1 MTAYG
6 RGILVDRLMIISS
19 LITQKARDFTL
30 SNWRDRYQ
38 KKIVSA
44 AEALQHVKS
53 GDRVV
58 IGHACGEPPTLV
70 GALVDRAPELRNVE
84 IFHMVAMG
92 PAKYAQ
98 PGMEQSFRHN
108 TIFVGATT
116 RKAIEEKRG
125 DFTPCFFS
133 EAPRLFKNNILP
145 VDVVLMQ
152 VTPPDENGFCSLGVS
167 ADYTL
172 PAAEC
177 AKTVI
182 AQVNSQM
189 PWTSG
194 ARIAVEK
201 ITCIVEKDE
210 PLIELKPP
218 KIGEVESKIG
228 ENVASLIPDGA
239 TLQLGIGAI
248 PDAVLLFLKD
258 KKDLG
263 IHSEMF
269 SDGVVFLAETGVVTN
284 KKKTI
289 NTGKFTAT
297 FLMGTRKLYD
307 FVDHNP
313 AVEMQP
319 VDYVNDPNIIGQHE
333 NMISINSALQV
344 DLMGQVNAEMI
355 GSRQFSGIGGQVD
368 FVRGASRSPGGKSI
382 IALPSTA
389 AGGKISRIA
398 CELDKGAAV
407 STSRNDVHYVVTE
420 YGCADLRGKSLCQ
433 RAQALIAIA
442 HPDFR
447 AALTEEATSKGLC

>member
-1 MTAYG
+1 
-6 RGILVDRLMIISS
+6 L
-19 LITQKARDFTL
+19 K
-30 SNWRDRYQ
+30 NWRDRCSN
-38 KKIVSA
+38 KIVLA
-44 AEALQHVKS
+44 AEALRSVKS

-70 GALVDRAPELRNVE
+70 DALVARAPELRNVE
-84 IFHMVAMG
+84 IIHMVAMG
-92 PAKYAQ
+92 PAKYVQ
-98 PGMEQSFRHN
+98 PGMEESFRHN
-108 TIFVGATT
+108 AIFVGATT
-116 RKAIEEKRG
+116 RKAIEERRG

-133 EAPRLFKNNILP
+133 ETPRLFKDKVLP
-145 VDVVLMQ
+145 VDVALIQ
-152 VTPPDENGFCSLGVS
+152 VTPPDGDGFCSFGVS

-172 PAAEC
+172 PAAES

-189 PWTSG
+189 PRTSG
-194 ARIAVEK
+194 AK
-201 ITCIVEKDE
+201 ISVDQLTYIVEKDE

-218 KIGEVESKIG
+218 QIGDVETLIG
-228 ENVASLIPDGA
+228 KNVASLVPDGA

-248 PDAVLLFLKD
+248 PDAVLLFLKE

-269 SDGVVFLAETGVVTN
+269 SDGVVFLAEAGVVTN

-289 NTGKFTAT
+289 NAGKFTAT

-307 FVDHNP
+307 FVDNNP
-313 AVEMQP
+313 NVEMLP
-319 VDYVNDPNIIGQHE
+319 VDYVNNPYIIGQHE
-333 NMISINSALQV
+333 KMISINSALQV

-382 IALPSTA
+382 IALPATA
-389 AGGKISRIA
+389 AGGKISRI
-398 CELDKGAAV
+398 CGELDRGAAV

-420 YGCADLRGKSLCQ
+420 FGIADLRGKSLRQ
-433 RAQALIAIA
+433 RAQALIAIS
-442 HPDFR
+442 HPDFQED
-447 AALTEEATSKGLC
+447 LTAQAKGKGLF

>member
-1 MTAYG
+1 M
-6 RGILVDRLMIISS
+6 
-19 LITQKARDFTL
+19 K
-30 SNWRDRYQ
+30 NWRDLC
-38 KKIVSA
+38 KNKIVSA
-44 AEALQHVKS
+44 EEALRSVKS

-70 GALVDRAPELRNVE
+70 EALVARAPELKNVE
-84 IFHMVAMG
+84 IVHMVAMG

-98 PGMEQSFRHN
+98 PGMEESFRHN
-108 TIFVGATT
+108 AIFVGATT

-133 EAPRLFKNNILP
+133 EIPRLFKSKILP
-145 VDVVLMQ
+145 VDVILMQ
-152 VTPPDENGFCSLGVS
+152 VTPPDANGYCSLGVS

-172 PAAEC
+172 PAAES

-189 PWTSG
+189 PWTGG
-194 ARIAVEK
+194 AK
-201 ITCIVEKDE
+201 ISLDQITYIVEKEE

-218 KIGEVESKIG
+218 KIGEVETKIG

-248 PDAVLLFLKD
+248 PDAVLLFLKE

-269 SDGVVFLAETGVVTN
+269 SDGVVVLAEAGVVTN
-284 KKKTI
+284 RKKSI

-307 FVDHNP
+307 FIDHNP
-313 AVEMQP
+313 NVEMLP
-319 VDYVNDPNIIGQHE
+319 VDYVNDPYIIGQHE

-368 FVRGASRSPGGKSI
+368 FVRGASRSSGGKSI
-382 IALPSTA
+382 IALPATA
-389 AGGKISRIA
+389 AGGKISRIC
-398 CELDKGAAV
+398 CELDRGAAV
-407 STSRNDVHYVVTE
+407 STSRNDVHYIVTE
-420 YGCADLRGKSLCQ
+420 YGVADLRGKSLRQ
-433 RAQALIAIA
+433 RAQALIAIS

-447 AALTEEATSKGLC
+447 AALTAEAKEKGLF